1 MIDLIQEYEKN
12 DILTTLD
19 GNEKGKKVLLK
30 IAGGIGDALIVAS
43 SVAQELAES
52 EVSVCVRRHQVP
64 LIGYVE
70 GVSFVYPMEE
80 LKDPT
85 FENQFDYSLDF
96 TGFVA
101 DLMNLREGSYY
112 KLAGERIGRSLK
124 PGKLLLR
131 MGEVA
136 HNSVAIHAGASNPNR
151 RWHYENWGKVALSF
165 QEAGYHVYWLGTKE
179 EYGFTMDGVT
189 KLSDISDGLVFQSQ
203 MLAGCT
209 HFLGNDSGFA
219 HIAGLLGIR
228 GAVAFFSTDPSDVV
242 GEYPQITPI
251 HVFDK
256 VGIPSRSLNIDDPSA
271 YRAMDAMTVGDVLK
285 PFGISESTRTPPQ
298 KVSDVHLAYKPSS
311 SLAKFLKY
319 LKQDYVMIK
328 DHEGTSGHPLLYF
341 LDGASYVQKGDKKY
355 RISCANPE
363 ILKRGIR
370 EVLVYD

>member
-1 MIDLIQEYEKN
+1 MLDFIQEYEKSTV
-12 DILTTLD
+12 LTELD
-19 GNEKGKKVLLK
+19 GNEKGKKVLIK
-30 IAGGIGDALIVAS
+30 IAGGIGDALIVSS
-43 SVAQELAES
+43 SVAQELSES

-70 GVSFVYPMEE
+70 GVDFVYPMEE
-80 LKDPT
+80 LKNPL

-101 DLMNLREGSYY
+101 DLLNLREGSYY

-136 HNSVAIHAGASNPNR
+136 QNSVAIHAGASNPNR
-151 RWHYENWGKVALSF
+151 RWHYENWGKIALSF

-179 EYGFTMDGVT
+179 EYGFSMEGIT
-189 KLSDISDGLVFQSQ
+189 KLSDISDSLVYQAQ
-203 MLAGCT
+203 MLGGCQY
-209 HFLGNDSGFA
+209 FLGNDSGFA

-228 GAVAFFSTDPSDVV
+228 GAVTFFSTDPQDVI
-242 GEYPQITPI
+242 GCYPQLNPI
-251 HVFDK
+251 SVYEK

-271 YRAMDAMTVGDVLK
+271 YKAMDVMTVEDVLK
-285 PFGISESTRTPPQ
+285 PFNISASTCTPPQ
-298 KVSDVHLAYKPSS
+298 KVVDVHLAYKPSS

-328 DHEGTSGHPLLYF
+328 DHEGTSGYPLLYF
-341 LDGASYVQKGDKKY
+341 LDGASYIQKEEKKY

-370 EVLVYD
+370 EVLVHD